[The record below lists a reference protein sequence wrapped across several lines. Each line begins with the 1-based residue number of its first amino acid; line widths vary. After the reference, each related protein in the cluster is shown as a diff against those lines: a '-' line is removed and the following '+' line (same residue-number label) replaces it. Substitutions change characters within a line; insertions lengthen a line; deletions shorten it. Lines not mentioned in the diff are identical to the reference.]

1 MTEQISQPY
10 SRPVRPIG
18 STTLAPQ
25 FRLRNDQLA
34 QVLCQI
40 RFSTILRIRKDDEI
54 VDFQEALRDRYPR
67 YSKRQGIQ
75 VLITPTGVQQQETPD
90 GQHRFDDTEGK
101 FTVVLTPDFVALE
114 TTHYTDI
121 EDFAARIVQ
130 LADAVETYYRPAEIL
145 RIGLRFI
152 NELRFTGARPKEEMR
167 SAINS
172 TVLGAAGSPELF
184 EVVTNAQQV
193 LELTGESSRIL
204 MRHGLNPAGTT
215 VDPIGI
221 QGTRP
226 EWAHPFYLL
235 DLDAFAE
242 QPAPYDV
249 AGVDTKVRNFNDDIR
264 SLFAWVVREDY
275 RRDVLGQEDLT

>member
-1 MTEQISQPY
+1 
-10 SRPVRPIG
+10 VRPIG
-18 STTLAPQ
+18 STPLAPP

-90 GQHRFDDTEGK
+90 SQHRFDDTDGK

-114 TTHYTDI
+114 TTQYTDI
-121 EDFAARIVQ
+121 EDFAARIVE
-130 LADAVETYYRPAEIL
+130 LAQAVETHYRPAEVL
-145 RIGLRFI
+145 RVGLRFI
-152 NELRFTGARPKEEMR
+152 NELRLMGARPQEEMR

-172 TVLGAAGSPELF
+172 TVLGATGSEELF
-184 EVVTNAQQV
+184 GVVTNAQQV
-193 LELTGESSRIL
+193 LELTGENSRIL
-204 MRHGLNPAGTT
+204 MRHGLNAGGTT

-221 QGTRP
+221 QGPRP
-226 EWAHPFYLL
+226 EWQHPFYLL
-235 DLDAFAE
+235 DFDAFAE
-242 QPAPYDV
+242 QATPYDL
-249 AGVDTKVRNFNDDIR
+249 AGVDAKVRDFNDDIR
-264 SLFAWVVREDY
+264 SLFAWAVRDDY
-275 RRDVLGQEDLT
+275 RRDVLGQEDLA